1 MAGGVTASMQLE
13 AQNGREKEVEKG
25 GRDGRARMPA
35 SAPELAVAT
44 ARQPAAVAAEG
55 SCPRG
60 GGAPPGTA
68 NLRSTVRR
76 SSVRSI
82 FRPLVFFLF

>member
-60 GGAPPGTA
+60 GGAPLPSPRETTERGRGQCVKT
-68 NLRSTVRR
+68 
-76 SSVRSI
+76 
-82 FRPLVFFLF
+82 